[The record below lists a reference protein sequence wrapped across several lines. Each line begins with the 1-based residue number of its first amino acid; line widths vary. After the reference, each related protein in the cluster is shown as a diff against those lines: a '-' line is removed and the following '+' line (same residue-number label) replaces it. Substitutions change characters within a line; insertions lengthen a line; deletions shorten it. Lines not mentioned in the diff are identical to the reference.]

1 MNYLY
6 VFIDVSGNYDFSI
19 KGTKYLVLT
28 SLICT
33 DVNPGVLELHTL
45 KHKIIDSGI
54 DLEYF
59 HASEDRQT
67 VRDGVFDI
75 ISHLNHIR
83 IDSLIVDKSKTAPSL
98 RPPKRFYPTMVEN
111 LLKKYPFDPRGIDVS
126 RFDKVFIFVDR
137 ESSRANER
145 DAIIKAMKLSLARHL
160 VNVPYV
166 ICMHPSISHPY
177 LQIVDYC
184 SWAIYVKNEKDE
196 RRPYNKISELV
207 TSEFHIFASGGIQWY

>member
-6 VFIDVSGNYDFSI
+6 AFIDVSGNYDFSI
-19 KGTKYLVLT
+19 KGTKHLVLT

-33 DVNPGVLELHTL
+33 DVNPGVLELHAL
-45 KHKIIDSGI
+45 KHNMIDKGI

-83 IDSLIVDKSKTAPSL
+83 IDSLILDKSKTAPSL

-111 LLKKYPFDPRGIDVS
+111 LLKYPFDPRGIDVR

-137 ESSRANER
+137 ESSRASER
-145 DAIIKAMKLSLARHL
+145 DALTKAMKLSLARHL
-160 VNVPYV
+160 LNVPYV

-184 SWAIYVKNEKDE
+184 CWAIYVKNERE
-196 RRPYNKISELV
+196 EYRPYEKIMKLV
-207 TSEFHIFASGGIQWY
+207 KSEFNIFASGEIKWS